1 MRVTKTEL
9 YDRYYSVYP
18 DKAKLYRGD
27 TEMPNH
33 CHNRVT
39 FYPAGDD
46 IEKAIK
52 DIEQIKEMFEDENC
66 FTQIIPEP
74 DWANTPLT
82 AETAGNWLH
91 SKRGEVGELP
101 VKSEDPFVTY
111 RFKSTDCADDRWYD
125 WRLQNWDT
133 KWDAYDVVVTDD
145 DIEYGGQFEVEFN
158 TAWSPPEA
166 ICSAIREQ
174 YPDVSVSWFYDEPG
188 CEIAGYL

>member
-39 FYPAGDD
+39 FYSANT
-46 IEKAIK
+46 EAVAKLK
-52 DIEQIKEMFEDENC
+52 QIFTDENC

-74 DWANTPLT
+74 DWHNTPLM
-82 AETAGNWLH
+82 
-91 SKRGEVGELP
+91 SSDVKRYSFSEPKGEVGELP
-101 VKSEDPFVTY
+101 IMQTDSYGEVL
-111 RFKSTDCADDRWYD
+111 RFQSTGHLDDRWYD
-125 WRLQNWDT
+125 WTVQNWDT
-133 KWDAYDVVVTDD
+133 KWDCYDVVVTDED
-145 DIEYGGQFEVEFN
+145 PENTEIEFN

-166 ICSAIREQ
+166 ICSALREQ
-174 YPDVSVSWFYDEPG
+174 YPDVSITWFYDEPG
-188 CEIAGYL
+188 MEIAGYL

>member
-9 YDRYYSVYP
+9 YNRYYPVYP

-39 FYPAGDD
+39 FYSANTDAVA
-46 IEKAIK
+46 EIK
-52 DIEQIKEMFEDENC
+52 QMFEDENC

-74 DWANTPLT
+74 DWANTPLMSKDLKRY
-82 AETAGNWLH
+82 GND
-91 SKRGEVGELP
+91 RGELGELP
-101 VKSEDPFVTY
+101 QYVEDPWRRLV
-111 RFKSTDCADDRWYD
+111 FKSTGQADDRWYD
-125 WRLQNWDT
+125 WRVGNWDT
-133 KWDAYDVVVTDD
+133 KWDCYDVVVTDD
-145 DIEYGGQFEVEFN
+145 DPESVEIEFN

-166 ICSAIREQ
+166 ICRALRDQ
-174 YPDVSVSWFYDEPG
+174 YEDVSISWFYDEPG

>member
-1 MRVTKTEL
+1 
-9 YDRYYSVYP
+9 
-18 DKAKLYRGD
+18 
-27 TEMPNH
+27 MPNH

-39 FYPAGDD
+39 FYSQD
-46 IEKAIK
+46 K
-52 DIEQIKEMFEDENC
+52 DKSREQIAKLKEIFSDEEV

-74 DWANTPLT
+74 DWHNTPLLT
-82 AETAGNWLH
+82 SDNHYGTKYGND
-91 SKRGEVGELP
+91 GELP
-101 VKSEDPFVTY
+101 QYVEDPWK
-111 RFKSTDCADDRWYD
+111 RLIFKSTGIADQRWYD

-145 DIEYGGQFEVEFN
+145 DPESVEIEFN

-166 ICSAIREQ
+166 ICNQIRED

>member
-39 FYPAGDD
+39 FYSANTDAVA
-46 IEKAIK
+46 KLK
-52 DIEQIKEMFEDENC
+52 QIFEDESC
-66 FTQIIPEP
+66 FAQIIPEP
-74 DWANTPLT
+74 DWANTPLLSSDNRYGT
-82 AETAGNWLH
+82 KYGND
-91 SKRGEVGELP
+91 GELP
-101 VKSEDPFVTY
+101 ILQTDSYGECL
-111 RFKSTDCADDRWYD
+111 RFHSTGIADQRWYD
-125 WRLQNWDT
+125 WRVENWDT

-145 DIEYGGQFEVEFN
+145 DPESVEIEFN

-166 ICSAIREQ
+166 ICSALREQ
-174 YPDVSVSWFYDEPG
+174 YPDVSISWFYDEPG